1 MNLETLTNHNYLC
14 NLVFQKLNGYKMKY
28 LNYILIILGSFV
40 AISAKSGTEQNEYI
54 LIGGI
59 ALLMIGIYRISKTIP
74 SKQDT
79 DDTDDFIKEE

>member
-1 MNLETLTNHNYLC
+1 
-14 NLVFQKLNGYKMKY
+14 MKY
-28 LNYILIILGSFV
+28 LNYILIILGSVV

-74 SKQDT
+74 SKQDA

>member
-1 MNLETLTNHNYLC
+1 
-14 NLVFQKLNGYKMKY
+14 MKY
-28 LNYILIILGSFV
+28 LNYILIILGSLV
-40 AISAKSGTEQNEYI
+40 AAFAKSGTEQNEYV

-79 DDTDDFIKEE
+79 DDFIKKE